1 MKQSDYFQQINNNL
15 LQPAYLYPSLQHESN
30 SNGTEKTVLG
40 QQKERISSNKSVA
53 TTTVQQKEERSS
65 NRNHTTAKTRV
76 VLQQEEEQIKGKYMA
91 SEEGGDKT
99 QWEEGL
105 PPFMHKSP
113 ASSPGKSPRQ
123 SHFVKKL
130 LLNGM
135 LNILLAYLLIVT
147 LHKASILGELGFTL
161 AKGSHYVAN
170 KPYQPTFVEENLL
183 CESTNLTLIVFLNG
197 PKDKISMQNKMANT
211 LIDYNIVWMAF
222 SASMNRQTSDI
233 FQSLN
238 ASVGRIPIGEG
249 EVLISISH
257 SISEMDYNSNYLDNQ
272 IEPPP

>member
-1 MKQSDYFQQINNNL
+1 M
-15 LQPAYLYPSLQHESN
+15 
-30 SNGTEKTVLG
+30 
-40 QQKERISSNKSVA
+40 
-53 TTTVQQKEERSS
+53 
-65 NRNHTTAKTRV
+65 
-76 VLQQEEEQIKGKYMA
+76 
-91 SEEGGDKT
+91 
-99 QWEEGL
+99 
-105 PPFMHKSP
+105 
-113 ASSPGKSPRQ
+113 
-123 SHFVKKL
+123 KKL

-135 LNILLAYLLIVT
+135 LNILLAYMLIVT
-147 LHKASILGELGFTL
+147 LKKASILGELGFTL

-170 KPYQPTFVEENLL
+170 RPYRPTFVEEDLS

-222 SASMNRQTSDI
+222 SASMNRQTCDI
-233 FQSLN
+233 YQSEN
-238 ASVGRIPIGEG
+238 ASIGQIPIGRG